1 MRWLFLPLPLLTA
14 LSGCALVDQTWF
26 NSPPPEPVSAPA
38 PPAEKLEG
46 RTPLIVI
53 AFAAAGSD
61 YVEKLGFA
69 VRKAEAARP
78 DIAYDVIGVARAT
91 GTPAVQALAEHDAA
105 ANATKIM
112 RAILAN
118 GVPAGRIRLGVRTE
132 AGLAAPEVRVFVR

>member
-1 MRWLFLPLPLLTA
+1 MRWLFLPLPLLAA

-26 NSPPPEPVSAPA
+26 NSPPPKPVSTSA

-61 YVEKLGFA
+61 YVEKLSFA
-69 VRKAEAARP
+69 VRAAEAAKP
-78 DIAYDVIGVARAT
+78 NIAYDVIGIALAT
-91 GTPAVQALAEHDAA
+91 GTPAVQALAEQAAA

-118 GVPAGRIRLGVRTE
+118 GVPSGRIRLGVRTE
-132 AGLAAPEVRVFVR
+132 AGLATPEVRVFVR